1 MMDITLT
8 MDERILSLGMEYAKE
23 HNMLFN
29 ELVAKS
35 LEQTVKPSIKDDAF
49 STSCGLNVAT
59 FNLSSKQWWEETL
72 KLMEQAHGDAHGK
85 KWTREELYHRERYPC
100 YFNSGITGIL

>member
-8 MDERILSLGMEYAKE
+8 MDETILSLGMEYAKE

-35 LEQTVKPSIKDDAF
+35 LEQTVKHSIEANAF
-49 STSCGLNVAT
+49 LAPCGFVAT
-59 FNLSSKQWWEETL
+59 FNPSSKQWWDETL
-72 KLMEQAHGDAHGK
+72 KLMEQAHGNSHGK
-85 KWTREELYHRERYPC
+85 KWTREELYR
-100 YFNSGITGIL
+100 G